1 MALKI
6 GVVTDIHNGPDMDTR
21 IGSQAIPMLDRFVTA
36 MRRFQPDVIID
47 LGDRINDVSVAEDRA
62 RIQAVRDRLASVGVP
77 VLFLYGNHDL
87 INVKA
92 DEQRRILGKKGDYES
107 LDVKGFHLIL
117 LNSQDPTFDG
127 VGGTISDAQL
137 AWLQEDLHSS
147 QGPILV
153 FCHHPLNEQD
163 SSGHWYF
170 GDHQAYALAVN
181 RERARE
187 LLERSGRVRAIF
199 HGHMHWNHV
208 SVNNGMA
215 YVTVE
220 SLICNGL
227 TGGPPAGCF
236 AEVVAEP
243 QGVLRVEVKGALPMT
258 FVYS

>member
-21 IGSQAIPMLDRFVTA
+21 IGSQAMPMLDRFVTA
-36 MRRFQPDVIID
+36 MRRFRPDVIID
-47 LGDRINDVSVAEDRA
+47 LGDRINDVSVEDDRA
-62 RIQAVRDRLASVGVP
+62 RIQAVRDRLVSVGVP

-87 INVKA
+87 INVKPE
-92 DEQRRILGKKGDYES
+92 EQRRILGKKGDYES
-107 LDVKGFHLIL
+107 LDCKGFHLIL
-117 LNSQDPTFDG
+117 LNSQDPTIDG

-137 AWLQEDLHSS
+137 AWLQEDLQSS
-147 QGPILV
+147 RGPILV

-170 GDHQAYALAVN
+170 GDHQAYALAGN
-181 RERARE
+181 RERARA

-208 SVNNGMA
+208 TVNNGMA

-236 AEVVAEP
+236 AQVIAEP
-243 QGVLRVEVKGALPMT
+243 QGAFQVDVKGALPMT
-258 FVYS
+258 FVCS